1 MVACQDVH
9 LTPAQR
15 RIVDFLQEHAD
26 GGACSKVRL
35 AQEVGC
41 SVKTVDRAIAHLRHE
56 GVVVAEARFAESG
69 AQLAN
74 VYRLVD

>member
-26 GGACSKVRL
+26 GACSKARL

-41 SVKTVDRAIAHLRHE
+41 SVKTVDRAVAHLRHE